1 MIFFLIKKY
10 IIYMGL
16 NPKDYTK
23 KKNKS
28 PQKHPAKKQQH
39 NKYTTPPTE
48 INKAADNDMLLQTIR
63 CAHHSTS
70 GKTEESPTKPKS
82 T

>member
-1 MIFFLIKKY
+1 MTKY
-10 IIYMGL
+10 IIYRGL
-16 NPKDYTK
+16 TPKDYTK

-39 NKYTTPPTE
+39 NKYTTLPTE

-63 CAHHSTS
+63 CVDHSTS
-70 GKTEESPTKPKS
+70 GKTEEPPTKPKS
-82 T
+82 I